1 MIIQNRI
8 MPFILKIY
16 NIDKCE
22 SKHKHKPKIEKLRD
36 WDVSCV
42 EGISSIKDFLE

>member
-8 MPFILKIY
+8 MSFILKID

-22 SKHKHKPKIEKLRD
+22 SKHKHEPKVEELRD
-36 WDVSCV
+36 WDVSCI
-42 EGISSIKDFLE
+42 ESISAIKDFLE